1 MDNLN
6 HDASEVRLSSRFP
19 LPTTFHSL
27 ITLQHL
33 GSYPCCTVQ
42 YDRLP
47 AGHVSSKSS
56 LLRSR
61 CCAASRQSLGLL
73 WLAHHNKWVENQS
86 RQWTRQ
92 RMDRLH
98 SLRDLSATACPSLS
112 HLQALHTSHGSSLS
126 VDQQLRGRAQ
136 SKVLPAVSPLCGHTL
151 ALLRR
156 PDRRLMDVPVHGML
170 TECHWIPAANVS
182 NHWDWFSIRAQ
193 LINLLPCRIHSV
205 ILLLES
211 ALFGLFVTAIMVD
224 QLHAILYD
232 ETAVEA
238 IQQKGT
244 YRPNRRKYQLLAD
257 VFGRGHPAL
266 WLLPCAS
273 LNHSARYYDTPL
285 LSHDV

>member
-1 MDNLN
+1 M
-6 HDASEVRLSSRFP
+6 A
-19 LPTTFHSL
+19 
-27 ITLQHL
+27 I
-33 GSYPCCTVQ
+33 
-42 YDRLP
+42 
-47 AGHVSSKSS
+47 
-56 LLRSR
+56 
-61 CCAASRQSLGLL
+61 
-73 WLAHHNKWVENQS
+73 NQF
-86 RQWTRQ
+86 
-92 RMDRLH
+92 
-98 SLRDLSATACPSLS
+98 
-112 HLQALHTSHGSSLS
+112 
-126 VDQQLRGRAQ
+126 
-136 SKVLPAVSPLCGHTL
+136 
-151 ALLRR
+151 
-156 PDRRLMDVPVHGML
+156 
-170 TECHWIPAANVS
+170 WIYFV
-182 NHWDWFSIRAQ
+182 
-193 LINLLPCRIHSV
+193 RIHSV